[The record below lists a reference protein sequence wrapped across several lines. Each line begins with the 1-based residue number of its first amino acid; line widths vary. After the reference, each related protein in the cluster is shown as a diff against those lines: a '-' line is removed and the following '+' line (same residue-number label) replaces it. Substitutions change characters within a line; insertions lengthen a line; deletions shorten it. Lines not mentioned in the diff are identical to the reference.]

1 MRQLFVLALA
11 LYWVIPLALATT
23 AQADLAKGKTAYS
36 TYCASCHGN
45 VGKGDG
51 PAAAGLNPK
60 PKDLSDGAY
69 TSKLTDQYMMDITKK
84 GGAALGKSALMPPWG
99 TALKDDDIKNMVE
112 YIRSLSKK

>member
-11 LYWVIPLALATT
+11 LYWVISLALATP
-23 AQADLAKGKTAYS
+23 ARADVAKGKAAFA

-51 PAAAGLNPK
+51 PAGTALNPK
-60 PKDLSDGAY
+60 PKDLSNAEY
-69 TSKLTDQYMMDITKK
+69 ASKLTDQYMIDITKK

-99 TALKDDDIKNMVE
+99 TALKDDDIKNVVE